1 MGWPDVKHCSI
12 CHESFS
18 EGGFD
23 ISHIWNLGI
32 DHAYACSSKCE
43 IKSQSL
49 DFPNAWDSKKQIR
62 YTKNNTQN
70 KEIP

>member
-1 MGWPDVKHCSI
+1 MKKMIEGEWPDVKHCSI

-43 IKSQSL
+43 IESQSL
-49 DFPNAWDSKKQIR
+49 DFPNAWDSERHKDE
-62 YTKNNTQN
+62 NSDN
-70 KEIP
+70 

>member
-43 IKSQSL
+43 IESQSI
-49 DFPNAWDSKKQIR
+49 DFPNSWDSKKH
-62 YTKNNTQN
+62 N
-70 KEIP
+70 KIHEEQHTE

>member
-32 DHAYACSSKCE
+32 DHAYACSDRCE
-43 IKSQSL
+43 EESRTI
-49 DFPNAWDSKKQIR
+49 DFPNSWDSNTINHESR
-62 YTKNNTQN
+62 YT
-70 KEIP
+70 

>member
-1 MGWPDVKHCSI
+1 MKKMIEREWPDVKHCSI

-43 IKSQSL
+43 IESQSL
-49 DFPNAWDSKKQIR
+49 DFPNAWDSERHKDE
-62 YTKNNTQN
+62 NSDN
-70 KEIP
+70 

>member
-43 IKSQSL
+43 IESQSL
-49 DFPNAWDSKKQIR
+49 DFPNSWDSKNTIR

>member
-1 MGWPDVKHCSI
+1 MKKMIEGKWPDVKHCSI

-18 EGGFD
+18 EGGSD

-43 IKSQSL
+43 IESQSL
-49 DFPNAWDSKKQIR
+49 DFPNAWDSERHKDE
-62 YTKNNTQN
+62 NSDN
-70 KEIP
+70 